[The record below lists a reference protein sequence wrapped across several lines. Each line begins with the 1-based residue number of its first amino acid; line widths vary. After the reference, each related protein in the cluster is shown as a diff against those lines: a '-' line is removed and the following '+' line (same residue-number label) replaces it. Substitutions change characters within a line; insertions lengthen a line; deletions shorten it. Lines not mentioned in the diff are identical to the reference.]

1 MDDALKLYNQADL
14 LYQTNAPIYNVKSA
28 WSIAEALK
36 TLIVAYETSDN
47 SSIKYRIL
55 ILMALCNMEL
65 HNDDLAYNC
74 AIIAKKH
81 PVYKSSPDE
90 VDNIIN
96 KIINNVGQI
105 QFPILMENYVLN
117 ECNTLHIRKLY
128 PLKDAAPF
136 SKKILSWTIDTIKSL
151 IIYEYDRSKFLGNHD
166 IVQQNVAFLNS
177 FKYALLFVWQKYMFG
192 KEDEVWDDEEELLP
206 YNYYVSNIN
215 HIVPEQLS
223 ILLNYKPFLTSDIL
237 CGEELTRNLILI
249 LTDLNKWLNNGLE

>member
-1 MDDALKLYNQADL
+1 
-14 LYQTNAPIYNVKSA
+14 
-28 WSIAEALK
+28 
-36 TLIVAYETSDN
+36 
-47 SSIKYRIL
+47 
-55 ILMALCNMEL
+55 
-65 HNDDLAYNC
+65 
-74 AIIAKKH
+74 
-81 PVYKSSPDE
+81 
-90 VDNIIN
+90 
-96 KIINNVGQI
+96 
-105 QFPILMENYVLN
+105 MENYVLN

-166 IVQQNVAFLNS
+166 VVQQNVAFLNS

-215 HIVPEQLS
+215 HIIPEQLS

-249 LTDLNKWLNNGLE
+249 LTDLNKWLNKGLE